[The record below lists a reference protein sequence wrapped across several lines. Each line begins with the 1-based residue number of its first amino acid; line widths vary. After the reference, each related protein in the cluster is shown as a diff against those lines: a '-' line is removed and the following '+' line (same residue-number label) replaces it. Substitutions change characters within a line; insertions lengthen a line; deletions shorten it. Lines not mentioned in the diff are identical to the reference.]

1 MEIKKAVIL
10 AAGLGTRMLPATK
23 AIPKELYPIVDKPA
37 LQHHIEELV
46 KSGINDILIV
56 ISRGKTLI
64 EDHFDNA
71 PELEERLLKGGK
83 TAAYNE
89 VKRISDMA
97 NIMYVRHKDITGT
110 GDAVRMAR
118 NFTGDEPFVV
128 MYGDDVIIN
137 DDYPVT
143 KQLMDVYE
151 KYGKGIA
158 GVQEVSR
165 ELIRQ
170 YSTMKVGHLEKNL
183 YELTDM
189 IEKPKDEEIISLFTI
204 LGRIVLPSKIYDILD
219 KTPFSN
225 GELQLTDAMKTLA
238 QTDGM
243 IAVDFEGKRYD
254 MGNKLSVMQAQV
266 ERAVAHPEIGED
278 FKAYLKEYVKS
289 L

>member
-1 MEIKKAVIL
+1 MKIKKAVIL

-23 AIPKELYPIVDKPA
+23 SVPKELYPIVDKPA
-37 LQHHIEELV
+37 LQHHVEELV
-46 KSGINDILIV
+46 NSGIEDILIV

-71 PELEERLLKGGK
+71 PELEERLLKGQK
-83 TAAYNE
+83 QSAYDE
-89 VKRISDMA
+89 VKKISDMA
-97 NIMYVRHKDITGT
+97 NILFVRQKEITGT

-118 NFTGDEPFVV
+118 SFTGNEPFVV

-137 DDYPVT
+137 DEYPVT
-143 KQLMDVYE
+143 KQLIDVYE

-170 YSTMKVGHLEKNL
+170 YSTMKVEHIEKNL
-183 YELTDM
+183 YDLTDM

-204 LGRIVLPSKIYDILD
+204 LGRLILPPQIYDILD
-219 KTPFSN
+219 NTPFSK

-238 QTDGM
+238 KTEGM

-266 ERAVAHPEIGED
+266 ERAAVHPEIGEQ
-278 FKAYLKEYVKS
+278 FKEYLKEYVKT

>member
-1 MEIKKAVIL
+1 MKITKAVIL

-23 AIPKELYPIVDKPA
+23 SVPKELYPIVDKPA

-46 KSGINDILIV
+46 NSGIKDILIV

-71 PELEERLLKGGK
+71 PELEERLLNSNK
-83 TAAYNE
+83 TAAYEE
-89 VKRISDMA
+89 VRRISEMA
-97 NIMYVRHKDITGT
+97 NIMYVRQKDITGT

-137 DDYPVT
+137 DEYPVT
-143 KQLMDVYE
+143 KQLIDVYE
-151 KYGKGIA
+151 KYECGIA

-165 ELIRQ
+165 EMIKQ
-170 YSTMKVGHLEKNL
+170 YSTMDVTKIGGNIYK
-183 YELTDM
+183 LTDM
-189 IEKPKDEEIISLFTI
+189 IEKPTDDQIISLFTI
-204 LGRIVLPSKIYDILD
+204 LGRLILPAKIYDILET
-219 KTPFSN
+219 TPFSK

-266 ERAVAHPEIGED
+266 ERAAAHPEIGEE
-278 FKAYLKEYVKS
+278 FKKYLKEYVKT

>member
-1 MEIKKAVIL
+1 MKIKKAVIL

-23 AIPKELYPIVDKPA
+23 SVPKELYPIVDKPA

-46 KSGINDILIV
+46 NSGIKDILIV

-71 PELEERLLKGGK
+71 PELEDRLLKGNK
-83 TAAYNE
+83 TAAYEE
-89 VKRISDMA
+89 VKKISNMA
-97 NIMYVRHKDITGT
+97 NIMYVRQKDITGT
-110 GDAVRMAR
+110 GDAVRMAK

-137 DDYPVT
+137 DEYPVT
-143 KQLMDVYE
+143 KQLIDVYE

-158 GVQEVSR
+158 GVQEVS
-165 ELIRQ
+165 EEMILQ
-170 YSTMKVGHLEKNL
+170 YSTMKVSHLENNL
-183 YELTDM
+183 YTLTDM
-189 IEKPKDEEIISLFTI
+189 IEKPKKEEIISLFTI
-204 LGRIVLPSKIYDILD
+204 LGRLVLPAKIYDILEE
-219 KTPFSN
+219 TPFSK

-266 ERAVAHPEIGED
+266 ERAAVHPEIGED
-278 FKAYLKEYVKS
+278 FKKYLKEYVKT